1 MRVKGKVC
9 VITGAASGIGKALAE
24 RFRQEGAKGL
34 VLGDMQADKLEEVAA
49 SVGGL
54 AVVTNVA
61 KEEDIKRL
69 AKAAE
74 DEYGRID
81 VFVSNAGIARMGG
94 EESSDEDWQANW
106 DIHVMAHVYAAR
118 AVLPGMIERGSGYLL
133 QMASAAGLLSQIGD
147 AAYSTTKH
155 AAVGF
160 AESLAIT
167 HGRDGIR
174 VSVICPQY
182 VATPLLGYAEPAD
195 APGLLTPE
203 AVADTVVEGIG
214 RETFLILPHP
224 EIARFVAFKSADY
237 DKWLDA
243 MRDLRSKV
251 VDEIGTTDLRQLHKL
266 L

>member
-61 KEEDIKRL
+61 KEEDIKKL

-74 DEYGRID
+74 DEYGRVD

-94 EESSDEDWQANW
+94 EDSSDEDWQANW

-118 AVLPGMIERGSGYLL
+118 AVAEKMAVRGEGYLINT
-133 QMASAAGLLSQIGD
+133 ASAAGLLTHVNS
-147 AAYSTTKH
+147 ATYSVTKH
-155 AAVGF
+155 AAVSF
-160 AESLAIT
+160 AEWLSINYGDRGVHVSVLAPQAVRT
-167 HGRDGIR
+167 AMTTGRD
-174 VSVICPQY
+174 VSVASVDGMI
-182 VATPLLGYAEPAD
+182 EPEQLAD
-195 APGLLTPE
+195 C
-203 AVADTVVEGIG
+203 VI
-214 RETFLILPHP
+214 ETMDKEEFLILPHEQVREYMKRKALDVDRWLAGMRRFKAKRP
-224 EIARFVAFKSADY
+224 ES
-237 DKWLDA
+237 
-243 MRDLRSKV
+243 
-251 VDEIGTTDLRQLHKL
+251 T
-266 L
+266 